1 MISVEDY
8 TFLSIHNN
16 VKKICEIGTGTGKS
30 TRALSG
36 NGAIVYTMDQ
46 NNHNPI
52 FKENVHHYNIHSRD
66 FWLYFY
72 DIKDFDLYFID
83 ATIKYPDAVEIF
95 KRASKIFKIIYHDYI
110 DYEKGVRN
118 NEIILKYI
126 HDKCYPIG
134 FRLGGSHC
142 AMLECEK
149 F

>member
-1 MISVEDY
+1 MISGSDY
-8 TFLSIHNN
+8 KFLSIHNN

-30 TRALSG
+30 TRALSS
-36 NGAIVYTMDQ
+36 NGAIIYTMDQ
-46 NNHNPI
+46 HDHNPI
-52 FKENVHHYNIHSRD
+52 FKEKVHHYNIHSRD
-66 FWLYFY
+66 FWLNYN
-72 DIKDFDLYFID
+72 IKDFDLYFID
-83 ATIKYPDAVEIF
+83 ATIKHVDAVEIF

-126 HDKCYPIG
+126 HDKCHTE
-134 FRLGGSHC
+134 FALGGSHC